1 MPMIITRPDR
11 RGASGPIAG
20 AVALLAAAR
29 AIMALI
35 LALTMAQAT
44 AQTMSQ
50 TWPTR
55 PILAVI
61 PFSAGNANDV
71 VGRVVLDQL
80 SQQLGEPIVI
90 ENRAGAG
97 GTTGVAFVAK
107 AAPDGYTIL
116 VHSSTFSA
124 AQAIYKTLPY
134 DTLHDFAAIIPLGLQ
149 PTVLVAS
156 PSKGWKTVADL
167 IAAAKAKP
175 NSLTFASAGIGSAS
189 HLAAERLRF
198 SAGFQALHVPYR
210 GPNEALSDVITGR
223 IDFYFLPIA
232 PALPLINDGKL
243 TALAVS
249 TATRAAPLP
258 NVPTTAEVGLKD
270 ASYHFWTGLF
280 VPEQTPKAIIAK
292 VSDETHK
299 ALAVPTVQERL
310 SKLGVDPMS
319 MSTAEFDT
327 YFRDDV
333 RDTVKLVRDAGIP
346 QTD

>member
-1 MPMIITRPDR
+1 MLAAFQTAGRNQPMNQPQM
-11 RGASGPIAG
+11 RGALAG
-20 AVALLAAAR
+20 AAMLLAAG
-29 AIMALI
+29 ALV
-35 LALTMAQAT
+35 ALTAAPAAAQA
-44 AQTMSQ
+44 
-50 TWPTR
+50 WPTR

-80 SQQLGEPIVI
+80 SQQLGAPIVI

-134 DTLHDFAAIIPLGLQ
+134 DTLKDFASIIPLGLQ

-167 IAAAKAKP
+167 ITAAKAKP
-175 NSLTFASAGIGSAS
+175 GALNFASAGIGSAS

-210 GPNEALSDVITGR
+210 GPNEALADVITGR

-243 TALAVS
+243 IALAVS
-249 TATRAAPLP
+249 TANRAAALP
-258 NVPTTAEVGLKD
+258 NVPTTAEAGLKD
-270 ASYHFWTGLF
+270 AAYHFWTGLF
-280 VPEQTPKAIIAK
+280 APVETPKPIITRLYQ
-292 VSDETHK
+292 ETRK
-299 ALAVPTVQERL
+299 ALDVPTVQDRL
-310 SKLGVDPMS
+310 RKLGVDPMQ
-319 MSTAEFDT
+319 MSTAEFDA
-327 YFRDDV
+327 YFREDV
-333 RDTVKLVRDAGIP
+333 RSTVKLVRDAGIP
-346 QTD
+346 QTE

>member
-1 MPMIITRPDR
+1 MTLRQA
-11 RGASGPIAG
+11 RGAMCAM
-20 AVALLAAAR
+20 AAALSGLT
-29 AIMALI
+29 AAAI
-35 LALTMAQAT
+35 LALTIGEANAQA
-44 AQTMSQ
+44 
-50 TWPTR
+50 WPTR

-80 SQQLGEPIVI
+80 SQQLGQPIVI

-124 AQAIYKTLPY
+124 GQAIYKSLPY
-134 DTLHDFAAIIPLGLQ
+134 DTLHDFASIIPLGLQ

-156 PSKGWKTVADL
+156 PSKGWKTVSDL
-167 IAAAKAKP
+167 VAAAKANP
-175 NSLTFASAGIGSAS
+175 NKLTFASAGIGSAS

-210 GPNEALSDVITGR
+210 GPNEALADVITGR

-243 TALAVS
+243 VALAVS
-249 TATRAAPLP
+249 TAKRAAALP
-258 NVPTTAEVGLKD
+258 NVPTTEEAGLKD
-270 ASYHFWTGLF
+270 AAYHFWTGLF
-280 VPEQTPKAIIAK
+280 APEQTPKPIIAK
-292 VSDETHK
+292 IYDETRK
-299 ALAVPTVQERL
+299 ALAVPTVQDRL
-310 SKLGVDPMS
+310 LKVGVEPMV
-319 MSTAEFDT
+319 MSSAEFDA

-333 RDTVKLVRDAGIP
+333 ASTVKLARDAGIP
-346 QTD
+346 QTE

>member
-1 MPMIITRPDR
+1 MNKQVQ
-11 RGASGPIAG
+11 GARMSAWLGLAGSG
-20 AVALLAAAR
+20 AL
-29 AIMALI
+29 
-35 LALTMAQAT
+35 LALTMLQVLMVQVLAQGT
-44 AQTMSQ
+44 A
-50 TWPTR
+50 WPTR

-107 AAPDGYTIL
+107 APPDGYTIL

-124 AQAIYKTLPY
+124 GQAIYKSLPY
-134 DTLHDFAAIIPLGLQ
+134 DTLHDFASIIPLGLQ

-156 PSKGWKTVADL
+156 PSKGWKSVADL

-175 NSLTFASAGIGSAS
+175 GALTFASAGIGSAS
-189 HLAAERLRF
+189 HLAAERLRY

-243 TALAVS
+243 VALAVS
-249 TATRAAPLP
+249 TANRAAALP
-258 NVPTTAEVGLKD
+258 NVPTTAEAGLKD
-270 ASYHFWTGLF
+270 AAYHFWTGLF
-280 VPEQTPKAIIAK
+280 VPVETPKSIIAK
-292 VSDETHK
+292 LYDETRK
-299 ALAVPTVQERL
+299 ALDVPSVQERL
-310 SKLGVDPMS
+310 MKLGVDPMP
-319 MSTAEFDT
+319 MGTAEFDA

-333 RDTVKLVRDAGIP
+333 RSTVKLVRDAGIP
-346 QTD
+346 QTE

>member
-1 MPMIITRPDR
+1 MPMNTRRQVQDALR
-11 RGASGPIAG
+11 AIAG
-20 AVALLAAAR
+20 ALLVLTASGG
-29 AIMALI
+29 LI
-35 LALTMAQAT
+35 APTMAPAIAQA
-44 AQTMSQ
+44 
-50 TWPTR
+50 WPTR

-80 SQQLGEPIVI
+80 SQQLGEPVVI

-124 AQAIYKTLPY
+124 AQAIYKSLPY
-134 DTLHDFAAIIPLGLQ
+134 DTLHDFASIIPLGLQ

-167 IAAAKAKP
+167 ITAAKAKP
-175 NSLTFASAGIGSAS
+175 GALTFASAGIGSAS

-210 GPNEALSDVITGR
+210 GPNEALADVITGR

-243 TALAVS
+243 MALAVS
-249 TATRAAPLP
+249 TANRAAALP
-258 NVPTTAEVGLKD
+258 NVPTTAEAGLKD
-270 ASYHFWTGLF
+270 AAYHFWTGLF
-280 VPEQTPKAIIAK
+280 VPEQTPKSI
-292 VSDETHK
+292 VTRLYDETRK
-299 ALAVPTVQERL
+299 ALDVPAVQQRL
-310 SKLGVDPMS
+310 VKLGVDPMH
-319 MSTAEFDT
+319 MDTAEFDA
-327 YFRDDV
+327 YFREDV
-333 RDTVKLVRDAGIP
+333 RSTVKLVRDAGIP

>member
-1 MPMIITRPDR
+1 MTGRNQPMKRWR
-11 RGASGPIAG
+11 QVKRALAG
-20 AVALLAAAR
+20 ALLLTACGAAVAPTAEQA
-29 AIMALI
+29 
-35 LALTMAQAT
+35 MAQA
-44 AQTMSQ
+44 
-50 TWPTR
+50 WPTR

-80 SQQLGEPIVI
+80 SRQLGEPIVI

-97 GTTGVAFVAK
+97 GTTGVASVAK

-134 DTLHDFAAIIPLGLQ
+134 DTLHDFASIIPLGLQ

-156 PSKGWKTVADL
+156 PSKGWKSVGDL
-167 IAAAKAKP
+167 VAAAKANP
-175 NSLTFASAGIGSAS
+175 GALTFASAGIGSAS

-210 GPNEALSDVITGR
+210 GPNEALADVITGR
-223 IDFYFLPIA
+223 IDFYFLPIT

-243 TALAVS
+243 VALAVS
-249 TATRAAPLP
+249 TASRAAALP
-258 NVPTTAEVGLKD
+258 NVPTTAEAGLKD
-270 ASYHFWTGLF
+270 AAYHFWTGLF
-280 VPEQTPKAIIAK
+280 APVATPKAIVGK
-292 VSDETHK
+292 VYEETRK
-299 ALAVPTVQERL
+299 ALAVPAVQERL
-310 SKLGVDPMS
+310 LKLGVDPMP
-319 MSTAEFDT
+319 MDTAEFDA
-327 YFRDDV
+327 YFRADV
-333 RDTVKLVRDAGIP
+333 ASTVKLVRDAGIP

>member
-1 MPMIITRPDR
+1 MNTRR
-11 RGASGPIAG
+11 HVRGALAG
-20 AVALLAAAR
+20 ALMVLTGSGALFAP
-29 AIMALI
+29 
-35 LALTMAQAT
+35 TTVPAQAQ
-44 AQTMSQ
+44 A
-50 TWPTR
+50 WPKR

-124 AQAIYKTLPY
+124 AQAIYKALPY
-134 DTLHDFAAIIPLGLQ
+134 DTLHDFASIIPLGLQ

-175 NSLTFASAGIGSAS
+175 SSLTFASAGIGSAS

-198 SAGFQALHVPYR
+198 SAGFNALHIPYR
-210 GPNEALSDVITGR
+210 GPNEALTDVITGR

-243 TALAVS
+243 VALAVS
-249 TATRAAPLP
+249 TANRAAALP
-258 NVPTTAEVGLKD
+258 NVPTTVEAGLKD
-270 ASYHFWTGLF
+270 AAYHFWTGLF
-280 VPEQTPKAIIAK
+280 APLETPKSIIAK
-292 VSDETHK
+292 LYDETRK
-299 ALAVPTVQERL
+299 ALDVPSVQGRL
-310 SKLGVDPMS
+310 MKLGVDPMP
-319 MSTAEFDT
+319 MDTVEFDA

-333 RDTVKLVRDAGIP
+333 RSTVKLVRDAGIP

>member
-1 MPMIITRPDR
+1 MPRMTQA
-11 RGASGPIAG
+11 RGARGAIAG
-20 AVALLAAAR
+20 SLILLCAVVAVMALGMAAAG
-29 AIMALI
+29 
-35 LALTMAQAT
+35 AQG
-44 AQTMSQ
+44 
-50 TWPTR
+50 WPTR

-80 SQQLGEPIVI
+80 SQQLGVPVVI

-124 AQAIYKTLPY
+124 AQAIYKSLPY
-134 DTLHDFAAIIPLGLQ
+134 DTLHDFASIIPLGLQ

-156 PSKGWKTVADL
+156 PSKGWKSVADL

-175 NSLTFASAGIGSAS
+175 GALNFASAGIGSAS

-210 GPNEALSDVITGR
+210 GPNEALADVITGR

-243 TALAVS
+243 VALAVS
-249 TATRAAPLP
+249 TANRAAALP
-258 NVPTTAEVGLKD
+258 GVPTTVEAGLKD
-270 ASYHFWTGLF
+270 AAYHFWTGLF
-280 VPEQTPKAIIAK
+280 VPEQTPKSIITRLY
-292 VSDETHK
+292 DETRK
-299 ALAVPTVQERL
+299 ALAIPTVQERL
-310 SKLGVDPMS
+310 LKLGVDPMS
-319 MSTAEFDT
+319 MSTAEFDA
-327 YFRDDV
+327 YFREDV
-333 RDTVKLVRDAGIP
+333 RSTVKLVRDAGIP
-346 QTD
+346 QTE

>member
-1 MPMIITRPDR
+1 MNAR
-11 RGASGPIAG
+11 RYVWGALAG
-20 AVALLAAAR
+20 ALMTLAGSQAF
-29 AIMALI
+29 
-35 LALTMAQAT
+35 AQA
-44 AQTMSQ
+44 
-50 TWPTR
+50 WPTR
-55 PILAVI
+55 PITAVI

-134 DTLHDFAAIIPLGLQ
+134 DTLHDFASIVPLGLQ
-149 PTVLVAS
+149 PTVLVAA
-156 PSKGWKTVADL
+156 PSKGWNSVGDL

-175 NSLTFASAGIGSAS
+175 GALTFASAGIGSAS

-198 SAGFQALHVPYR
+198 SAGFNALHVPYR

-232 PALPLINDGKL
+232 PALPLINGGKL
-243 TALAVS
+243 VALAVS
-249 TATRAAPLP
+249 TASRTAALP
-258 NVPTTAEVGLKD
+258 DVPTTAEAGLKD
-270 ASYHFWTGLF
+270 AAYHFWTGLF
-280 VPEQTPKAIIAK
+280 APVETPKSIIAK
-292 VSDETHK
+292 IYDETRK
-299 ALAVPTVQERL
+299 ALDVPSVQARL
-310 SKLGVDPMS
+310 LKLGVEPMP
-319 MSTAEFDT
+319 MGTAEFDA
-327 YFRDDV
+327 YFREDV
-333 RDTVKLVRDAGIP
+333 SSTVKLVRDAGIP

>member
-1 MPMIITRPDR
+1 MIR
-11 RGASGPIAG
+11 RQIRRAGGAIAG
-20 AVALLAAAR
+20 ALILLAAAGGTVE
-29 AIMALI
+29 
-35 LALTMAQAT
+35 LTVPPARAQA
-44 AQTMSQ
+44 
-50 TWPTR
+50 WPTR

-134 DTLHDFAAIIPLGLQ
+134 DTLHDFASIIPLGLQ
-149 PTVLVAS
+149 PTVLVTS

-167 IAAAKAKP
+167 IAAAKARP
-175 NSLTFASAGIGSAS
+175 NALTFASAGIGSAS

-210 GPNEALSDVITGR
+210 GPNEALADVITGR

-243 TALAVS
+243 MALAVS
-249 TATRAAPLP
+249 TANRAAALP

-280 VPEQTPKAIIAK
+280 APEQTPKSIIAK
-292 VSDETHK
+292 IYGETRK
-299 ALAVPTVQERL
+299 VLAVRTVQERL
-310 SKLGVDPMS
+310 LKLGVDPMS
-319 MSTAEFDT
+319 MSTAEFDA
-327 YFRDDV
+327 YLRGDI
-333 RDTVKLVRDAGIP
+333 VKWAAVVKKINEKT
-346 QTD
+346 Q

>member
-1 MPMIITRPDR
+1 MPMISTRR
-11 RGASGPIAG
+11 HGQGATGFIAG
-20 AVALLAAAR
+20 ALVLLTAAGAIMGLATAR
-29 AIMALI
+29 A
-35 LALTMAQAT
+35 MAQA
-44 AQTMSQ
+44 
-50 TWPTR
+50 WPTR

-156 PSKGWKTVADL
+156 PSKGWKSVGDL

-189 HLAAERLRF
+189 HLAAERLRY

-210 GPNEALSDVITGR
+210 GPNEALADVITGR

-243 TALAVS
+243 VALAVS
-249 TATRAAPLP
+249 TATRAAALP

-280 VPEQTPKAIIAK
+280 VPEQTPKSIIAK
-292 VSDETHK
+292 IYDETHK
-299 ALAVPTVQERL
+299 ALAVPGVQERL
-310 SKLGVDPMS
+310 LKLGVDPMS

>member
-1 MPMIITRPDR
+1 MTIRQR
-11 RGASGPIAG
+11 FGAAG
-20 AVALLAAAR
+20 AIAA
-29 AIMALI
+29 
-35 LALTMAQAT
+35 ALTMLAGAPAGAQAW
-44 AQTMSQ
+44 Q
-50 TWPTR
+50 TR

-124 AQAIYKTLPY
+124 GQALYKSLPY
-134 DTLHDFAAIIPLGLQ
+134 DTLHDFASIIPLGLQ
-149 PTVLVAS
+149 PTVLVAA
-156 PSKGWKTVADL
+156 PAKGWKSVSDL
-167 IAAAKAKP
+167 VAAAKAHP
-175 NSLTFASAGIGSAS
+175 GTLTFASAGIGSAS

-198 SAGFQALHVPYR
+198 SAGFNALHVPYR

-223 IDFYFLPIA
+223 VDFYFLPIA

-243 TALAVS
+243 VALAVS
-249 TATRAAPLP
+249 TATRNPTLP
-258 NVPTTAEVGLKD
+258 NVPTTAEAGLKD
-270 ASYHFWTGLF
+270 AAYAFWTGVF
-280 VPEQTPKAIIAK
+280 APAATPKPIVNRIYEETRKALDVPSVKERLAK
-292 VSDETHK
+292 V
-299 ALAVPTVQERL
+299 
-310 SKLGVDPMS
+310 GVEPMPMS
-319 MSTAEFDT
+319 MAEFDA
-327 YFRDDV
+327 YFRQDV
-333 RDTVKLVRDAGIP
+333 ASTVKLAHDAGIP